1 MNRTASHC
9 LLAVAFTA
17 VIASAF
23 AHGGETL
30 GGQGL
35 VLAGGAAGFAG
46 VALATPLQWSR
57 SIRMAGLAWI
67 LLITWCWVQAMP
79 LGLGTHPA
87 WQEAGAILGNQ
98 ETGAIALDP
107 LAARDA
113 AWRLTAYAGLFLL
126 GISAAPAAGTVTA
139 WVALAI
145 AAVATL
151 SLVVGADTVGPAGLA
166 KVRHWGDAAFPFA
179 NRNHFCIFVGIGALT
194 ALAALLM
201 QLMQRDFPRWRT
213 ALLVAA
219 LAACLSAAFATHS
232 RAGLAALAAGSA
244 AMLMLALPNRRM
256 RTVAAAIACVCAL
269 TFAAGTLA
277 RLETLSE
284 AAALRLD
291 IVGEAFH
298 LSLQR
303 PLLGQGSFD
312 LAFQAVSPAYPQG
325 MVQSAHNI
333 LAESLVERGWP
344 ATALAALALL
354 LVVGQCARSTVR
366 SGAGRV
372 QPATAIGVGTMV
384 LLHGMVD
391 FSVHAPT
398 IAALV
403 AIVLGLGAGTSCQPA
418 PVSAIKMACGTPPEG
433 ARA

>member
-9 LLAVAFTA
+9 LLAVALAA

-35 VLAGGAAGFAG
+35 VLAAGAGAFAG
-46 VALATPLQWSR
+46 MALAPTVRWPL

-67 LLITWCWVQAMP
+67 ALITWCSIQAAP
-79 LGLGTHPA
+79 LGFGAHPA
-87 WQEAGAILGNQ
+87 WQEAGAILGSQ
-98 ETGAIALDP
+98 EIGAIVLDP
-107 LAARDA
+107 LAARDS

-126 GISAAPAAGTVTA
+126 GFSAAPEAHTVTT

-145 AAVATL
+145 AAVVTL
-151 SLVVGADTVGPAGLA
+151 SLVIGADTVGPAGLA

-201 QLMQRDFPRWRT
+201 QRDFPRWRT

-219 LAACLSAAFATHS
+219 LATCLSAAFATHS

-244 AMLMLALPNRRM
+244 AMLILALPNRRM

-291 IVGEAFH
+291 IVGEAFR

-354 LVVGQCARSTVR
+354 LVVGQCARSTVG

-372 QPATAIGVGTMV
+372 QPATAIGVATMV

-418 PVSAIKMACGTPPEG
+418 PVSAVKVACGTPPEG